1 MFQEAMTAIHAGD
14 RPRAR
19 DLLTRLLQHTK
30 ENPEYWV
37 WMSTVVDT
45 TKERIYCLKEALRLD
60 PQNASA
66 KRGLSILG
74 ALPPDP
80 ALVLPAQY
88 QHRNWQ
94 VRLPGEDSDVPAGPP
109 KITLIAMG
117 VAGLMVIGLVIF
129 AIIAGESLFRRR
141 RPLVINLPTSTA
153 TAVVAA
159 AQTTPEPTR
168 RTVRG
173 GSPTPLSALLKE
185 TYTPTPMYV
194 NTPHNSE
201 AYRIALRAYQAN
213 DWGRAEAYFV
223 QVATSEPGA
232 VDIFYYLGEVYTH
245 QKNPEKAIEQYDLA
259 IETNPDFAPAYLGRA
274 RARLA
279 DDPKAVDEALED
291 LQSAAERD
299 PYFGDVYLDMAR
311 IYIDTGE
318 PEQALDA
325 VDQASALLPDSP
337 MVWLYRAEA
346 NLALG
351 NDEEALEDAQHA
363 NQLDIT
369 LLSAYRMIGQVLQA
383 QGDYE
388 GSLQPLNTYLRY
400 ETEDGAAWYLLAQA
414 SIDAGKDDDA
424 LTALDKALKLSPRL
438 TGAHIQRA
446 RLLLQK
452 DRAEDALKDYEAALR
467 VDPKS
472 FEAVMGAGQALMALG
487 YPGDGYNRFEEAKA
501 LAKTEL
507 EKAEQLL
514 WRARSLEA
522 LTGYEDI
529 AYNDYKKLLALPKTS
544 VKSEW
549 VTFAEDRIK
558 AMATATPTSV
568 KPTATPTGKAT
579 AVPSRTPTP
588 TKKP

>member
-1 MFQEAMTAIHAGD
+1 MIAIHAGD

-45 TKERIYCLKEALRLD
+45 TKERIYCLKEALRID
-60 PQNASA
+60 PQNAPA
-66 KRGLSILG
+66 KRGLAILG

-80 ALVLPAQY
+80 ALVLPARY
-88 QHRNWQ
+88 QNRNWQ
-94 VRLPGEDSDVPAGPP
+94 VRLPGEDSDAPAGPS
-109 KITLIAMG
+109 KMTMVFMG
-117 VAGLMVIGLVIF
+117 VAGLVLIGLVIF
-129 AIIAGESLFRRR
+129 AITAGDTLFRRR
-141 RPLVINLPTSTA
+141 RPLVINLPTNTA

-168 RTVRG
+168 RVVRN
-173 GSPTPLSALLKE
+173 GSPTPLSALLKA

-201 AYRIALRAYQAN
+201 AYRIALRAYQSN

-245 QKNPEKAIEQYDLA
+245 QENPEKAIEQYDLA

-279 DDPKAVDEALED
+279 DDPKGVDDALED
-291 LQSAAERD
+291 LKTAAERD
-299 PYFGDVYLDMAR
+299 PNFGDVYLDMAR
-311 IYIDTGE
+311 IYLSSGE
-318 PEQALDA
+318 PELALDA

-337 MVWLYRAEA
+337 LVWLYRAEA

-351 NDEEALEDAQHA
+351 NDDEALEDAQHA

-388 GSLQPLNTYLRY
+388 GSLEPLNTYLRY
-400 ETEDGAAWYLLAQA
+400 ETEDGEAWYLLAQA
-414 SIDAGKDDDA
+414 SIDAGKNDEA
-424 LTALDKALKLSPRL
+424 LTALDKALKLNSRL

-446 RLLLQK
+446 RLLMQQ

-467 VDPKS
+467 EDSES
-472 FEAVMGAGQALMALG
+472 FEAVMGAGQALMALD
-487 YPGDGYNRFEEAKA
+487 YPGDAYNRFEEAKA

-507 EKAEQLL
+507 EKAEQLF
-514 WRARSLEA
+514 WRAQSLEA
-522 LTGYEDI
+522 LPGYEEV
-529 AYNDYKKLLALPKTS
+529 AYSDYQKLLALPKTS

-549 VTFAEDRIK
+549 VAFAKDRIK
-558 AMATATPTSV
+558 ALATATPTSV
-568 KPTATPTGKAT
+568 KPTATATRKAT
-579 AVPSRTPTP
+579 TAPSRTPVP